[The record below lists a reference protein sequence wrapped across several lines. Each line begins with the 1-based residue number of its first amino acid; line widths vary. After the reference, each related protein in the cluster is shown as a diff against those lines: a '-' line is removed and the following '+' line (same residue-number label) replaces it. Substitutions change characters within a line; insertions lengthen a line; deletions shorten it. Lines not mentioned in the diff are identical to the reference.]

1 MQITILQTT
10 ALGYLLLMA
19 VGTLAGSW
27 LLGLPG
33 QFLVPMMPTVK
44 LDVLGLPHIV
54 AGAAAFLIAVTLLVF
69 AIAIVTIVM
78 AVMAVVT
85 MGVVVV
91 VAMVL
96 AIALVMT
103 TCNSTI
109 ASLMML
115 IVVAFP
121 IAAMSHC
128 LTPADL
134 VFISIGNL
142 LADFLVVR
150 IKGAVLESEI
160 GNVLL
165 CELQN
170 CLFQI
175 L

>member
-1 MQITILQTT
+1 MWTT
-10 ALGYLLLMA
+10 ALGYLLLMT
-19 VGTLAGSW
+19 VGTLAGCW

-44 LDVLGLPHIV
+44 LDILGLQHV
-54 AGAAAFLIAVTLLVF
+54 MAGAAAFLIAVTLLVF
-69 AIAIVTIVM
+69 AIARVTIVM

-91 VAMVL
+91 VAIVL
-96 AIALVMT
+96 AISLVMT
-103 TCNSTI
+103 TCISTI

-134 VFISIGNL
+134 VFVSIGNL
-142 LADFLVVR
+142 LADFLVVC
-150 IKGAVLESEI
+150 IKGAVLATEI
-160 GNVLL
+160 RNISL
-165 CELQN
+165 CTIVN
-170 CLFQI
+170 MSVP
-175 L
+175 

>member
-44 LDVLGLPHIV
+44 LDILCLPHIV

-78 AVMAVVT
+78 AVVAVVT

-91 VAMVL
+91 VAIVL
-96 AIALVMT
+96 ALVMI
-103 TCNSTI
+103 TCISTV
-109 ASLMML
+109 ASLVML
-115 IVVAFP
+115 VVVAFP

-142 LADFLVVR
+142 LADFLVV
-150 IKGAVLESEI
+150 
-160 GNVLL
+160 
-165 CELQN
+165 
-170 CLFQI
+170 
-175 L
+175 

>member
-1 MQITILQTT
+1 M

-19 VGTLAGSW
+19 VGTLAGCWFLSF
-27 LLGLPG
+27 PG
-33 QFLVPMMPTVK
+33 HFLVPMVSAVK
-44 LDVLGLPHIV
+44 LDILGLPHIV

-91 VAMVL
+91 VAIVL
-96 AIALVMT
+96 AIALFMT
-103 TCNSTI
+103 TCISTI

-142 LADFLVVR
+142 LADFLIVC
-150 IKGAVLESEI
+150 IKGAVLATKI
-160 GNVLL
+160 G
-165 CELQN
+165 CI
-170 CLFQI
+170 LFYN
-175 L
+175 